1 MVSMVSHE
9 MRTPL
14 ASMVGFA
21 ELLLTREVTPERQ
34 KEYLEVVLQEGLRL
48 TALINDFLDLRRIE
62 GGHLRMRYAPA
73 DIAALIKRAVDVA
86 GDGGNVKVETN
97 LPSDLPLVRAD
108 SDSIFRVLANLLSNA
123 RKYSPNG
130 GVIEVGAGV
139 VGGVIEVTVKD
150 EGLGIPADAL
160 SLIFDRFY
168 RVESPDRGAIKG
180 TGLGL
185 AISRQI
191 VEAHGGK
198 IGARSDGLGKGSTFY
213 FTVPTIRDQ
222 AQVGDVIIVEDDWGF
237 AHLLEA
243 ELGARGVTSVWAV
256 DAETAEHL
264 MTENVPRA
272 VVLDLLLPGL
282 QGEAFLLRLRER
294 HGPGIP
300 VVVVT
305 LKDLDAEDSLRLQK
319 AGVTAVLRKG
329 PGMAESAANLI
340 DKALARE
347 LVAC

>member
-1 MVSMVSHE
+1 MVSHE

-282 QGEAFLLRLRER
+282 QGEAFLTRLRER
-294 HGPGIP
+294 HGAGIP

-347 LVAC
+347 LLAC